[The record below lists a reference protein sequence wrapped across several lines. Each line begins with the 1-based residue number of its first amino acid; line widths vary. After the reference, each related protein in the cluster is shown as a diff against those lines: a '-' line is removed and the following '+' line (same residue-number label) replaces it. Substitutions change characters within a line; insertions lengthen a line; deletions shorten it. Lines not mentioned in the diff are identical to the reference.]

1 MDTNMPITR
10 GDACGKK
17 VIEEGFSGSNFSK
30 VAGKKD
36 AANSK
41 MTPIMI
47 VSMEHAAARHQKPA
61 NAGRGGNAET
71 SRTAGMASGGEA
83 LCGT

>member
-1 MDTNMPITR
+1 
-10 GDACGKK
+10 
-17 VIEEGFSGSNFSK
+17 
-30 VAGKKD
+30 
-36 AANSK
+36 
-41 MTPIMI
+41 
-47 VSMEHAAARHQKPA
+47 MEHAAARHQKPA